1 MTIFRNIEN
10 DITLKINGP
19 EFVIIGEGD
28 LVTDDEILALARGEE
43 IEGWTQVEGS
53 W

>member
-19 EFVIIGEGD
+19 EFVIIGDGD
-28 LVTDDEILALARGEE
+28 LVSDADLLALARDEE
-43 IEGWTQVEGS
+43 VDGWIQVEGS